1 MPDQNQGSVQRAVE
15 VLANEYRSLGWQ
27 VEIDAGLNNF
37 ISLPSPYRADLLARR
52 GDEVVVVEVKSRGA
66 ARNDQL
72 GLQQLASYLTNQPH
86 WKLRVVLV
94 GEDERPAPS
103 SAIRLRL
110 ASTRSLL
117 DVDPAAALILGWA
130 TAEGLLAARA
140 EAAALPLRRMGNHL
154 LDELF
159 DNDLL
164 TEEEFALLGECY
176 EVRSRAAHGRE
187 VGDAHVPATSLL
199 AWLSEQPDLVAAK

>member
-103 SAIRLRL
+103 SA
-110 ASTRSLL
+110 
-117 DVDPAAALILGWA
+117 
-130 TAEGLLAARA
+130 EGLLAARA

-164 TEEEFALLGECY
+164 TEEEFALLRECY